1 MMTGCAVFAPATRKK
16 EWRWPSFIGVAVAA
30 MVLMFG
36 LQGCGGGSGG
46 GGFFPP
52 PVAGGGGGS
61 GGDGS
66 GGGNP
71 VAPVDPATPV
81 DMTNL
86 YVSPTGNDQNPGT
99 QAKPF
104 ATLKQAVSKATSDA
118 QAGAGGLAPAGRTI
132 FLDEGTHYLA
142 STIVLGPEL
151 SGAPGKPFTITAVPG
166 KKAVVSGARNL
177 GVLAWTGPDGSGR
190 WTAAT
195 DGTDFD
201 DLYVNGERQIRAR
214 FPNFQPRDLSS
225 TTKHFFN
232 GSAAATAQARVARWH
247 NPKGGYAHVMLNAEW
262 GDIHYRINGKNA
274 DNTLNL
280 SEGTGNNRMEQG
292 PNWSVSFVENIFEE
306 LDAPQEWFH
315 DVAAKKLYFIP
326 KAGFD
331 PTGAKVEVSGGADQ
345 GLVEQ
350 LIVLKGSEATPI
362 HDVAIK
368 GLTLTQTGN
377 TFMKTT
383 EPLLRSDWKV
393 FRGGAIYIEG
403 GKDLEIAGNDMY
415 SMGGNAVF
423 VSGYNRGVAV
433 RGNEISDIGA
443 SAILFVGSPDAVRS
457 PGFQYADRTSYADMD
472 KTPGPKTNAYPSQ
485 SIAENNLIH
494 DIGTREKQA
503 TGVEISMSSHIT
515 VRSNSIY
522 GTPRAGINIGDG
534 TWGGHVLE
542 FNDVF
547 DTVLET
553 GDHGAFNSWG
563 RDRYWGQLPPGNSG
577 NANADLAAHPEM
589 PYLDAMDPTTIRNNR
604 FRGFAGSWD
613 IDLDDGS
620 SNYVIENN
628 VLLQGG
634 LKNREGFKRIN
645 RNNILVNNTF
655 HAHVW
660 FAKSLDHFEKNIV
673 MGAYQPIGIGT
684 GNNGE
689 LVDNNLLPTTAA
701 LKAAQALGWDAN
713 SKVSGDPMFA
723 DALNGDFTVA
733 ASSPALAVGFQNFAM
748 DKFGVQDPRLKP
760 RALKPIFDPANIQ
773 VVVLETPSDFLGAK
787 VKSVETEGERSAA
800 GLPSVAGV
808 LVQSVLAGSDAANS
822 GVLANDVFL
831 QATVAGQVKDIV
843 DSNDLN
849 AALGAEA
856 ANGKLHV
863 KVRRNNVMT
872 EFDLLFPSL
881 AVHNDDWTGIAYTSS
896 WGRSTGRNP
905 ASGDFNFDVH
915 YTQANGDAMSVTF
928 NGTGIR
934 VLAPVDTAA
943 VQFSSALDGAT
954 AQAMTIP
961 AVAVYKGQR
970 TIYSVSGLPAG
981 SHTLVLKKVSGAY
994 FQIDRVDLTQ

>member
-1 MMTGCAVFAPATRKK
+1 M
-16 EWRWPSFIGVAVAA
+16 AA
-30 MVLMFG
+30 MVLMLG

-52 PVAGGGGGS
+52 PA
-61 GGDGS
+61 

-71 VAPVDPATPV
+71 VAPADPVTPV
-81 DMTNL
+81 DTANL

-99 QAKPF
+99 QARPF
-104 ATLKQAVSKATSDA
+104 ATLKQAVLKAASDA
-118 QAGAGGLAPAGRTI
+118 QAGAVPPAGRTI
-132 FLDEGTHYLA
+132 FLDQGTHYLT
-142 STIVLGPEL
+142 STVVLGPEL
-151 SGAPGKPFTITAVPG
+151 SGTPGKPFVITAVPG
-166 KKAVVSGARNL
+166 MQPVLSGARKLAGLQWATTGN
-177 GVLAWTGPDGSGR
+177 GV

-201 DLYVNGERQIRAR
+201 DLYIDGERQVRAR
-214 FPNFQPRDLSS
+214 YPNFQPRDPAGPRI
-225 TTKHFFN
+225 FFN
-232 GSAAATAQARVARWH
+232 GSGAATDSARVANWK
-247 NPKGGYAHVMLNAEW
+247 NPKGGYAHVMLNGEW
-262 GDIHYRINGKNA
+262 GDIHYQIKGKKP
-274 DNTLNL
+274 DGTLDL
-280 SEGTGNNRMEQG
+280 GEGTGNYRMEQG
-292 PNWSVSFVENIFEE
+292 PDWNVSFVENIFEE

-315 DVAAKKLYFIP
+315 DVAARKLYFIP
-326 KAGFD
+326 KTGVD
-331 PTGAKVEVSGGADQ
+331 PRTALRVEVSGGVDN

-403 GKDLEIAGNDMY
+403 GKDLEVAGNDMHAL
-415 SMGGNAVF
+415 GGNAVF
-423 VSGYNRGVAV
+423 VSGYNRGIAV
-433 RGNEISDIGA
+433 RGNEIQDIGA
-443 SAILFVGSPDAVRS
+443 SAILFVGSPEAVRS
-457 PGFQYADRTSYADMD
+457 PGFHYAARTSYTDMD
-472 KTPGPKTNAYPSQ
+472 KTVGPKTNAYPAQ

-494 DIGTREKQA
+494 DIGFREKQA
-503 TGVEISMSSHIT
+503 TGVEISMASEIT

-542 FNDVF
+542 YNDVF

-563 RDRYWGQLPPGNSG
+563 RDRYWGQLPAGNG
-577 NANADLAAHPEM
+577 GVANLDLAANPLM
-589 PYLDAMDPTTIRNNR
+589 PFLDAMKPVTIRNNR
-604 FRGFAGSWD
+604 FRCDHGWD

-620 SNYVIENN
+620 TNYVIENN
-628 VLLQGG
+628 VLLKGG

-645 RNNILVNNTF
+645 RNNILVNSTF

-660 FAKSLDHFEKNIV
+660 FANSLDHFEHNIV
-673 MGAYQPIGIGT
+673 MGAYQPIGINS
-684 GNNGE
+684 GNKGE
-689 LVDNNLLPTTAA
+689 LVDNNLLPTSAA
-701 LKAAQALGWDAN
+701 LQAAQAMGWDAN
-713 SKVSGDPMFA
+713 SKYSGDPMFA
-723 DALNGDFTVA
+723 DGAKGDFTVA
-733 ASSPALAVGFQNFAM
+733 ASSPALTVGFQNIAM

-760 RALKPIFDPANIQ
+760 KAQKPIFDPLNIQ
-773 VVVLETPSDFLGAK
+773 VVTLETPSDFLGAK
-787 VKSVETEGERSAA
+787 VKSVETEGERSAG

-831 QATVAGQVKDIV
+831 QATVAGQAKNIV

-863 KVRRNNVMT
+863 KVQRNNLPV
-872 EFDLLFPSL
+872 EFDLLFPSS
-881 AVHNDDWTGIAYTSS
+881 AVHNDDWSGIVYTGN
-896 WGRSTGRNP
+896 WGSSTGRSQS
-905 ASGDFNFDVH
+905 SGDFNFDIH
-915 YTQANGDAMSVTF
+915 YTQTNGDAMSVTF
-928 NGTGIR
+928 TGTGIR
-934 VLAPVDTAA
+934 ALAPVDTTA
-943 VQFSSALDGAT
+943 VQFSASLDGAA
-954 AQAMTIP
+954 AQNITIP

-970 TIYSVSGLPAG
+970 TAYSVSGLATG

-994 FQIDRVDLTQ
+994 FQLDRVDVTK

>member
-1 MMTGCAVFAPATRKK
+1 MTMKCAVSAPATH
-16 EWRWPSFIGVAVAA
+16 ETGWRRPFRIGGAAAA
-30 MVLMFG
+30 MVLAAG
-36 LQGCGGGSGG
+36 LAACGGGSGG
-46 GGFFPP
+46 GSSFFPLP
-52 PVAGGGGGS
+52 GGGGGS
-61 GGDGS
+61 GGD
-66 GGGNP
+66 P
-71 VAPVDPATPV
+71 VAPVTPA
-81 DMTNL
+81 DAANL
-86 YVSPTGNDQNPGT
+86 YVSPTGSDQNPGT

-104 ATLKQAVSKATSDA
+104 ATLKQAVAKATADA
-118 QAGAGGLAPAGRTI
+118 QAGAGSVLPAGRTI
-132 FLDEGTHYLA
+132 FLDQGTHYLA

-151 SGAPGKPFTITAVPG
+151 SGAPGKPFTIAAVPG
-166 KKAVVSGARNL
+166 TQPVLSGARKLDALQWSMTGN
-177 GVLAWTGPDGSGR
+177 GV

-201 DLYVNGERQIRAR
+201 DLYIDGERQVRAR
-214 FPNFQPRDLSS
+214 YPNFQPRSES
-225 TTKHFFN
+225 GPRIFFN
-232 GSAAATAQARVARWH
+232 GSGKATDPARVATWK
-247 NPKGGYAHVMLNAEW
+247 NPQGGYAHVMLNAEW
-262 GDIHYRINGKNA
+262 GDIHYQIKGKKP
-274 DNTLNL
+274 DGTLDL

-306 LDAPQEWFH
+306 LDVPQEWFH

-326 KAGFD
+326 KTGTD
-331 PTGAKVEVSGGADQ
+331 PRTARIEVSGGADK

-368 GLTLTQTGN
+368 GLVLTQTGT

-393 FRGGAIYIEG
+393 FRGGAVYIEG
-403 GKDLEIAGNDMY
+403 AEDVEIAGNDMHAL
-415 SMGGNAVF
+415 GGNAVF
-423 VSGYNRGVAV
+423 VSGYNRRVAV
-433 RGNEISDIGA
+433 RGNEIQDVGA
-443 SAILFVGSPDAVRS
+443 SGILFVGSPEAVRS
-457 PGFQYADRTSYADMD
+457 PGFHYAARTSYADMD
-472 KTPGPKTNAYPSQ
+472 KAEGPKTNTYPAQ

-494 DIGTREKQA
+494 DIGFREKQA
-503 TGVEISMSSHIT
+503 TGVEISMASEIT

-577 NANADLAAHPEM
+577 NANADLTAHPEM
-589 PYLDAMDPTTIRNNR
+589 PFLDAMKPTAIRNNR
-604 FRGFAGSWD
+604 FRCDHGWD

-620 SNYVIENN
+620 TNYVIENN
-628 VLLQGG
+628 VLLKGG

-655 HAHVW
+655 HPHVW
-660 FAKSLDHFEKNIV
+660 FANSLDRFEKNIV
-673 MGAYQPIGIGT
+673 MGAYQPIGVGT
-684 GNNGE
+684 ANNGE
-689 LVDNNLLPTTAA
+689 LVDNNLLPTSAA

-723 DALNGDFTVA
+723 DGEKGDFTVA
-733 ASSPALAVGFQNFAM
+733 ANSPALAVGFQNIAM

-760 RALKPIFDPANIQ
+760 KAKKPVFDPLNVQ
-773 VVVLETPSDFLGAK
+773 VVVLETPSDFLGAR

-808 LVQSVLAGSDAANS
+808 LVQSVTAGSDAATS

-863 KVRRNNVMT
+863 KVQRNNVTT
-872 EFDLLFPSL
+872 EFDLVFPSL
-881 AVHNDDWTGIAYTSS
+881 AVHNDDWSGITVKGS
-896 WGRSTGRNP
+896 WGRSTNRNK
-905 ASGDFNFDVH
+905 ASGDFDFDVR
-915 YTQANGDAMSVTF
+915 YTQTNGDEMTVAFT
-928 NGTGIR
+928 GTGVR
-934 VLAPVDTAA
+934 VLAPVDTTA
-943 VQFSSALDGAT
+943 VQFSASLDGAT
-954 AQAMTIP
+954 AQNITIP

-970 TIYSVSGLPAG
+970 TVYSIAGLTAG

-994 FQIDRVDLTQ
+994 LQIDRVDVTQ